1 MTIYGGE
8 DGEQRHASMKPIQT
22 QVYILITANRLRE
35 HSSVNGKN
43 WTIDSLKS
51 WLVCLVG
58 FFFFLPDSILKCSK
72 RHPQHIQGSEF
83 RDFN

>member
-51 WLVCLVG
+51 CLFGWG
-58 FFFFLPDSILKCSK
+58 FCLPDSILKCSK

>member
-1 MTIYGGE
+1 MKLGVGSFRCVFLEPSMTIYGGE

-58 FFFFLPDSILKCSK
+58 VFVCQIL
-72 RHPQHIQGSEF
+72 F
-83 RDFN
+83 